1 MKISAIS
8 SYSRTSFKRAPKP
21 EEEKDFHN
29 DIEEGK
35 KYLGIKDLALIMHGS
50 SFPVSNMDLFIGS
63 PMNKKAKEINN
74 LLKLHGFDSIQLGP
88 PGLIQRDDFSPYIS
102 SIHSRNYL
110 FADMEK
116 LTTSEYGK
124 ILKLGDIEEYTDS
137 EYINKSKETIF
148 NAAFDAYDHLFELAY
163 DNMMSQAKSGN
174 DDSVN
179 LLIDFAKFKKEENSW
194 LETDALFDVL
204 TEVNGSDHFDE
215 WNDIDDNL
223 ITYIKDENS
232 PLHKQALQRK
242 AELKDKYQKD
252 IDLYKFKQFI
262 VKKQEKEFAKSP
274 EKLKYKSDAII
285 GFSARDIWAN
295 KEAFLHDYRIGC
307 PYGGQ
312 GEAIHY
318 SSWGNN
324 QLWDIAFVAPD
335 KLFNPDGT
343 IGIGGK
349 LIQDK
354 FRALLENHQSIRIDH
369 VLGLVD
375 PWVYNKNRVEIIK
388 DGDRIVHTIAHGA
401 NVSMFGKPNA
411 YKIEDFWGWDQKE
424 MQRKINA
431 DIENMPNID
440 PDGNYKR
447 LIHEILLP
455 VIKEK
460 GLKPTDLA
468 WENLGAPTNVFNEVC
483 YGNNNTRPDGD
494 TREII
499 PGMSSLKSYK
509 GQDEAKSVP
518 DNTFLIQS
526 HDDEHTGKLLT
537 NNFFQEKKNSV
548 MDPLYLIGTLYP
560 DLPENSDEVKGI
572 KWEDSRDFLINKMA
586 HNTDLRTI
594 VKWQE
599 LFRFGKNI
607 QVTFMDFFGL
617 PDRYNY
623 SGTNDPRNWKLRL
636 PLNYKAEYY
645 KTLQRAK
652 HDDKKDPMW
661 WQHLAMNIPE
671 LLERA
676 VISKAMN
683 EGKSKESV
691 KNLTDRLHHW
701 AEVLYA
707 PDDADI

>member
-1 MKISAIS
+1 MRISAVNTFS
-8 SYSRTSFKRAPKP
+8 NVTFKRAPKP
-21 EEEKDFHN
+21 EEEKQFHR

-50 SFPVSNMDLFIGS
+50 SFPVSDIDLFIGS
-63 PMNKKAKEINN
+63 PINKKAKEVNDF
-74 LLKLHGFDSIQLGP
+74 LRLHGFDSIQLGP

-110 FADMEK
+110 FSDMEK
-116 LTTSEYGK
+116 LTTPKYGK
-124 ILKLGDIEEYTDS
+124 ILKLSDIEDFTDS
-137 EYINKSKETIF
+137 EYIHKTKETIF
-148 NAAFDAYDHLFELAY
+148 DEAFTVYDRLFEKAY
-163 DNMMSQAKSGN
+163 DNLHSQAEAGDN
-174 DDSVN
+174 ASVD
-179 LLIDFAKFKKEENSW
+179 LLIDFAQFKTSEKSW
-194 LETDALFDVL
+194 LETDALFEVL
-204 TEVNGSDHFDE
+204 TKVNGSDHFDE

-223 ITYIKDENS
+223 ITYLKDETS
-232 PLHKQALQRK
+232 PKHEKALARK
-242 AELKDKYQKD
+242 AELVEKYQRD
-252 IDLYKFKQFI
+252 IDLYEFKQFI
-262 VKKQEKEFAKSP
+262 VKKQEKEFAKSS

-295 KEAFLHDYRIGC
+295 KEAFLEDYRIGC
-307 PYGGQ
+307 PYGGE
-312 GEAIHY
+312 GEAIQY
-318 SSWGNN
+318 TSWGNN
-324 QLWDIAFVAPD
+324 QLWDIAFVAPE

-354 FRALLENHQSIRIDH
+354 FRALLENHQGIRIDH

-388 DGDRIVHTIAHGA
+388 DGDRIKHTIAHGA
-401 NVSMFGKPNA
+401 NVSMFGKPDA
-411 YKIEDFWGWDQKE
+411 YKVEGHWSWEQQE
-424 MQRKINA
+424 TQRKINA
-431 DIENMPNID
+431 DIESMPVLD
-440 PDGNYKR
+440 PNGNYKR

-460 GLKPTDLA
+460 GLKITDIA
-468 WENLGAPTNVFNEVC
+468 WENLGCPTDVFNEVC
-483 YGNNNTRPDGD
+483 YGHNNTRPAGD

-499 PGMSSLKSYK
+499 PGMSSLKSYR

-526 HDDEHTGKLLT
+526 HDDEHTGQLLS
-537 NNFFQEKKNSV
+537 NNFFQAAKKGV

-560 DLPENSDEVKGI
+560 DLPENSDEAKGI
-572 KWEDSRDFLINKMA
+572 RWEDSRDFLINKMA
-586 HNTDLRTI
+586 HNTDLRTR
-594 VKWQE
+594 VKWEE

-623 SGTNDPRNWKLRL
+623 SGTNDARNWKLRL
-636 PLNYKAEYY
+636 PLNYKDEYY

-652 HDDKKDPMW
+652 HDDKKDPTW
-661 WQHLAMNIPE
+661 WQHIAMNVPE

-683 EGKSKESV
+683 EGKGKESV
-691 KNLTDRLHHW
+691 QDLADRLHHW
-701 AEVLYA
+701 AEVLYE
-707 PDDADI
+707 PDDKTV